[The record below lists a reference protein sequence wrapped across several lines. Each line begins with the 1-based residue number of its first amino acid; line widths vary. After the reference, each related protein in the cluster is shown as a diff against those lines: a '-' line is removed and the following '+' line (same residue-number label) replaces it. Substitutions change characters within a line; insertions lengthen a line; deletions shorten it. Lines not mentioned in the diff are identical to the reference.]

1 MEFTFK
7 FWSNCA
13 ILYCFLII
21 IINGVKIHYVEN
33 NHIPEYN
40 PDSNTGCVIHD
51 LQHITNYSAAYIGLA
66 FAIVLLLMCMQNLG
80 PDDACSFDDAAC
92 SGMPVCLAF
101 MAYIGVFIAS
111 CNEFQKGELD
121 YDDSTP
127 FKKISEFVITGCDE
141 TMMNVIYAGLLITTL
156 PMIIL
161 AVVIGCFIVGSILYG
176 IGYLFWKW
184 ISSCCDCE
192 VNCNKKQSESNNTN
206 DTGANYSWQYEC
218 PVIITPPV
226 ANKVDN
232 SATPVYHMRRS
243 VSYTSL
249 APSYVSMPPAY
260 TDVVDNKKQTD
271 TSVVNIEITN
281 TESNI

>member
-51 LQHITNYSAAYIGLA
+51 LQHITNYSAAYIGLS
-66 FAIVLLLMCMQNLG
+66 FAIVLSLMCMQNIKHDSLCG
-80 PDDACSFDDAAC
+80 FDDDTCGELPVFLALM
-92 SGMPVCLAF
+92 SYLGM
-101 MAYIGVFIAS
+101 FIAS
-111 CNEFQKGELD
+111 CIEFQKGELD

-127 FKKISEFVITGCDE
+127 FKKISEFVITGCNE
-141 TMMNVIYAGLLITTL
+141 TMMNVIYSGLLITTL

-192 VNCNKKQSESNNTN
+192 VNCRKKQSERNNTN
-206 DTGANYSWQYEC
+206 DMGANYSWQYEC
-218 PVIITPPV
+218 PVIITQPV
-226 ANKVDN
+226 VNKVN
-232 SATPVYHMRRS
+232 TREEPVSTMRRS

-249 APSYVSMPPAY
+249 APSYFSMPPAY
-260 TDVVDNKKQTD
+260 IGVVDNKKQTD
-271 TSVVNIEITN
+271 TSVVNIEIIN